1 MYSTITLSFWEINK
15 IGIRTVIKEESW
27 GKTNVIRIKDR
38 IRSDF
43 QFIKGVIGINLGS
56 TEDDVIENLIK
67 MFKQK
72 MIGL

>member
-1 MYSTITLSFWEINK
+1 MYSIITLSFWKINK
-15 IGIRTVIKEESW
+15 IGIHTVIKESW

-72 MIGL
+72 R

>member
-1 MYSTITLSFWEINK
+1 MYSIITLSFWEINK
-15 IGIRTVIKEESW
+15 IGIHTVIKEESW

-72 MIGL
+72 KIGL